1 MCSRTVSCM
10 RITDAGISAE
20 RFGQGW
26 LVGVGVLLFAGS
38 AALTIRS
45 CESMSAMGGMPM
57 PGGWTMSMMWMRMPG
72 QKWGEAAGSF
82 VGMWV
87 VMMVAMMLPSFIP
100 ALWKY
105 RQSVEGSGQRRL
117 EGLMLLVTLAYFLVW
132 AAVGV
137 AVFPLGV
144 TLASLAMELP
154 AVSRAVPVGVGVVVL
169 GAGVLQ
175 FTKWKAHHLEC
186 CRNPLLSTTEPTAS
200 SAFRYGLRFGL
211 HCSYGCAGLTAVLLV
226 VGVMDLRVMAVIT
239 AAITAERLAP
249 SGERIARAIGAITI
263 AAGLLLLTRGAGAL

>member
-1 MCSRTVSCM
+1 MCSKTVTCM
-10 RITDAGISAE
+10 RIADAGIAAE

-72 QKWGEAAGSF
+72 QTWVEAAGSF

-87 VMMVAMMLPSFIP
+87 VMMVAMMLPSFLP

-105 RQSVEGSGQRRL
+105 RQTREASSQSRL
-117 EGLMLLVTLAYFLVW
+117 GGLMLLAGMAYFVVW
-132 AAVGV
+132 GAVGV

-154 AVSRAVPVGVGVVVL
+154 EVSRAIPVGVGVVVL

-186 CRNPLLSTTEPTAS
+186 CRNPLLATTES
-200 SAFRYGLRFGL
+200 SARSAFGYGLRLGL

-226 VGVMDLRVMAVIT
+226 IGVMDIRVMAVVSV
-239 AAITAERLAP
+239 AITSERLA
-249 SGERIARAIGAITI
+249 SGERVARAIGAIAI